1 MKVQYFLHAPSHLFL
16 LVFLNIFA
24 AIAAKG
30 LLYTVSVLSIIE
42 LLILCLNKVYR
53 YKNSEWIITP
63 KYRIVEICLAGLSVL
78 LCVLGII
85 K

>member
-24 AIAAKG
+24 AIATKG
-30 LLYTVSVLSIIE
+30 LFYTVSVLSIIE

-53 YKNSEWIITP
+53 YKNNEWIITP
-63 KYRIVEICLAGLSVL
+63 KYRIIEICLASLSVM